1 VSAFCS
7 SVLTTTNVLV
17 ANKPLKFHF
26 CDPSRGRRK
35 RRQAALKL
43 DGFIY
48 HTFSGSIESEHNFL
62 LCSIAS
68 FNDGR
73 YFFAGL
79 GAVDNTATISTSAPQ
94 DEPEAERDHSGS
106 QGNPESVGIR
116 PELSDGVVVD
126 RIWHD
131 NSQPV
136 DDASQPVDDTSQS
149 ADDAIPAAA
158 AAAAPT
164 TVAVESDSNY
174 ESEFMDFIN
183 WPEE

>member
-1 VSAFCS
+1 MNPGRESESISVETSCGLFSLPLSA
-7 SVLTTTNVLV
+7 V
-17 ANKPLKFHF
+17 ALAFAPRWFHF

-48 HTFSGSIESEHNFL
+48 HTFSGSIES
-62 LCSIAS
+62 
-68 FNDGR
+68 
-73 YFFAGL
+73 L